1 MFYIS
6 NLSALFNQLLIFFK
20 EVRSEFL
27 KVEWP
32 KRDDFI
38 GSTIVTLMFILFFI
52 IFLGAIDFAN
62 RFTIYEKIFSYIK

>member
-1 MFYIS
+1 MYSITD
-6 NLSALFNQLLIFFK
+6 LLNFFK

-38 GSTIVTLMFILFFI
+38 GSTIVTLLFILFFI
-52 IFLGAIDFAN
+52 IFLGVIDLAN
-62 RFTIYEKIFSYIK
+62 KWIIYDKIFSYIKK